1 MHFCCTYVHKRALFR
16 RLNVWIRLGAE
27 SNHSA
32 GEARQVGHC
41 RRDALRLQLA
51 DVCQPARRD
60 SKENTLLHSLLSL
73 KSYVMERGRGDFR
86 DSKPDSIRVFEYKM
100 Q

>member
-1 MHFCCTYVHKRALFR
+1 MYFRCTYVHKRVLFR

-27 SNHSA
+27 SNHST

-51 DVCQPARRD
+51 DVCQSARRD
-60 SKENTLLHSLLSL
+60 SKENTFLYSLLRL
-73 KSYVMERGRGDFR
+73 KSYEMERRRGDFR
-86 DSKPDSIRVFEYKM
+86 DSKHDSIGALGYKIH
-100 Q
+100 